1 MSDEGRGAGERPEAG
16 APGEGLPDEAGRLG
30 AAPPVAPAAQAPWP
44 RRLLRHLVIDLG
56 PVRRH
61 RDFRLLWFA
70 RAVSLFGSMVTYV
83 AIPYQTY
90 QLSHSTLVVGL
101 LSAVE
106 FVTLLV
112 VPLIG
117 GALADAVDRRR
128 LVLTSE
134 LLLAAASLFL
144 LVNATLLGQHLW
156 VLFVV
161 AGLMAAFDGLQRP
174 PLDALLP
181 RLVDRDELAAAGA
194 ITSLQRTAGAIAG
207 PALGGVLIA
216 AAGVGAAYALD
227 MATFVVSLVLLS
239 MMHAVPP
246 PEDAERP
253 SIKGVFEGLR
263 FAASRQELLGTYTVD
278 IIAMFFGMPM
288 ALFPAIAQHFGGARA
303 LGLLYVAP
311 EVGALLASLS
321 SGWSARVHRQ
331 GVAVCLAAAGWG
343 VGIVLLGFA
352 PSLTWAFVALVVA
365 GFCDMI
371 SGIFRMVIWNETIP
385 DRLRGR
391 LAGIEQISYSTGPTL
406 GNVEAG
412 IVGELVGLRAAIA
425 SGGILCVAGV
435 GVAAVLLKQFW
446 RYDPRRPQR

>member
-1 MSDEGRGAGERPEAG
+1 M
-16 APGEGLPDEAGRLG
+16 
-30 AAPPVAPAAQAPWP
+30 
-44 RRLLRHLVIDLG
+44 I
-56 PVRRH
+56 
-61 RDFRLLWFA
+61 
-70 RAVSLFGSMVTYV
+70 TYV
-83 AIPYQTY
+83 AIPYQAY

-194 ITSLQRTAGAIAG
+194 ISSLQRTAGAIAG

-216 AAGVGAAYALD
+216 AAGVGAAYAVD
-227 MATFVVSLVLLS
+227 VATFVVSLVLLS
-239 MMHAVPP
+239 MMRAVPP

-253 SIKGVFEGLR
+253 SLKGVLDGLR
-263 FAASRQELLGTYTVD
+263 FAMSRQELLGTYTVD

-288 ALFPAIAQHFGGARA
+288 ALFPGARA
-303 LGLLYVAP
+303 AP
-311 EVGALLASLS
+311 WRRARPGPALHGPGAGRAARLADQRLER
-321 SGWSARVHRQ
+321 AR
-331 GVAVCLAAAGWG
+331 
-343 VGIVLLGFA
+343 A
-352 PSLTWAFVALVVA
+352 PP
-365 GFCDMI
+365 
-371 SGIFRMVIWNETIP
+371 R
-385 DRLRGR
+385 RGR
-391 LAGIEQISYSTGPTL
+391 VPGRRGL
-406 GNVEAG
+406 GRRHRAA
-412 IVGELVGLRAAIA
+412 GLRARPGLGAGGAHRWPA
-425 SGGILCVAGV
+425 SAT
-435 GVAAVLLKQFW
+435 
-446 RYDPRRPQR
+446 